1 MAVTVRTR
9 AHTQEAVRSAL
20 VGGKR
25 DVRGLLFMAALL
37 LCMILALL
45 MLVVLMWDVL
55 VQAVPVFDKRGFGF
69 LRNELGSDPDRVGVS
84 QGLWGSLVIALFVI
98 FLAFPI
104 GIAAGVY
111 LEEYAKPTRMTRF
124 IQLNIRNL
132 AGIPSVVYGILGL
145 VVFVQNLDFFTGGRS
160 IIAAGITLAI
170 LVLPIII
177 ITTAEAIRAVPAGL
191 REAGLGVGATQWE
204 ATRDHVLP
212 YAAPGILT
220 GMMLAIAR
228 ALGEAAPLIL
238 IGAITGRLAS
248 APGQS
253 IVDRFQGKF
262 TAMPIVIF
270 GWSNEVNRPGRK
282 TGLTFTDLTAAAIVV
297 LLAMVLLLNVAAIV
311 LRNRF
316 ERGRQG

>member
-1 MAVTVRTR
+1 VRD
-9 AHTQEAVRSAL
+9 AL

-25 DVRGLLFMAALL
+25 DVRGMLFMAALL
-37 LCMILALL
+37 LCLLLALL
-45 MLVVLMWDVL
+45 MLVILMWDVL
-55 VQAVPVFDKRGFGF
+55 VQAIPVFDRRGFGF

-84 QGLWGSLVIALFVI
+84 QGLWGSLVIAGFVI
-98 FLAFPI
+98 LLSFPI

-111 LEEYAKPTRMTRF
+111 LEEYAKPTRLTRF

-145 VVFVQNLDFFTGGRS
+145 VVFVQNLEFFTGGRS

-191 REAGLGVGATQWE
+191 REAGLGVGATRWE

-220 GMMLAIAR
+220 GTMLAIAR

-253 IVDRFQGKF
+253 LVDKFQGKF
-262 TAMPIVIF
+262 TAMPIVIY
-270 GWSNEVNRPGRK
+270 GWSNEVNKPGRK
-282 TGLTFTDLTAAAIVV
+282 TGLTFTDLTSAAIVV
-297 LLAMVLLLNVAAIV
+297 LLVMVLVLNVAAIV

>member
-1 MAVTVRTR
+1 MTLAIDPRT
-9 AHTQEAVRSAL
+9 TRSPTIAESL
-20 VGGKR
+20 TGGRR
-25 DVRGLLFMAALL
+25 DVRGVVFSAAMLACLL
-37 LCMILALL
+37 LALL
-45 MLVVLMWDVL
+45 MLIILLWEVVA
-55 VQAVPVFDKRGFGF
+55 QAVPVFDRRGTGF
-69 LRNELGSDPDRVGVS
+69 LTGELGSNPDTVGIS
-84 QGLWGSLVIALFVI
+84 QGLWGSAVIAGFVV
-98 FLAFPI
+98 LLSFPV

-111 LEEYAKPTRMTRF
+111 LEEYAKPTRLTRF

-145 VVFVQNLDFFTGGRS
+145 VVFVQGLEFFTGGRS
-160 IIAAGITLAI
+160 IVAAGVTLAI

-177 ITTAEAIRAVPAGL
+177 ITTSEAIRAVPAGL
-191 REAGLGVGATQWE
+191 REAGLGVGATRWE

-220 GMMLAIAR
+220 GTMLAIAR

-248 APGQS
+248 APGQGLL
-253 IVDRFQGKF
+253 DRLQGKF

-270 GWSNEVNRPGRK
+270 GWSNEVNKPGEN
-282 TGLTFTDLTAAAIVV
+282 TGLTFTDLTSAAIVV
-297 LLAMVLLLNVAAIV
+297 LLVMVLALNVVAIV

-316 ERGRQG
+316 EKGRQG

>member
-1 MAVTVRTR
+1 MTLALDPRT
-9 AHTQEAVRSAL
+9 TRSAAVHGSL
-20 VGGKR
+20 TGGRR
-25 DVRGLLFMAALL
+25 DARGIMFSGAMLACLL
-37 LCMILALL
+37 LALL
-45 MLVVLMWDVL
+45 MLIILLWEVVA
-55 VQAVPVFDKRGFGF
+55 QAIPVFDRRGIGF
-69 LRNELGSDPDRVGVS
+69 LTGELGSNPDTVGIS
-84 QGLWGSLVIALFVI
+84 QGLWGSAIIAGFVV
-98 FLAFPI
+98 LLSFPI

-111 LEEYAKPTRMTRF
+111 LEEYAKPTRLTRF

-145 VVFVQNLDFFTGGRS
+145 VVFVQGLEFFTGGRS
-160 IIAAGITLAI
+160 IIAAGVTLAI

-177 ITTAEAIRAVPAGL
+177 ITTSEAIRAVPAGL
-191 REAGLGVGATQWE
+191 REAGLGVGATRWE

-220 GMMLAIAR
+220 GTMLAIAR

-248 APGQS
+248 APGQGLL
-253 IVDRFQGKF
+253 DRMQGKF

-270 GWSNEVNRPGRK
+270 GWSNEVNKPGK
-282 TGLTFTDLTAAAIVV
+282 NTGLTFTDLTSAAIVV
-297 LLAMVLLLNVAAIV
+297 LLVMVLALNVVAIV

-316 ERGRQG
+316 EKGRQG

>member
-1 MAVTVRTR
+1 MRTTAR
-9 AHTQEAVRSAL
+9 TQDAVRSAL
-20 VGGKR
+20 TGGKR
-25 DVRGLLFMAALL
+25 DIRGIVFMVALL
-37 LCMILALL
+37 ACLLLSLL
-45 MLVVLMWDVL
+45 MLIILMWDVFA
-55 VQAVPVFDKRGFGF
+55 QAIPVFDKRGFGF

-84 QGLWGSLVIALFVI
+84 QGLWGSLIIAVFVI
-98 FLAFPI
+98 FLSFPV

-111 LEEYAKPTRMTRF
+111 LEEYAKPSRLTRF

-145 VVFVQNLDFFTGGRS
+145 VVFVQGLEFFTGGRS

-177 ITTAEAIRAVPAGL
+177 ITTAEAIRAVPSGL
-191 REAGLGVGATQWE
+191 REAGLGVGATRWE

-220 GMMLAIAR
+220 GTMLAIAR

-248 APGQS
+248 APGQGL
-253 IVDRFQGKF
+253 VDKFQGKF

-270 GWSNEVNRPGRK
+270 GWSNEVNKPGRK

>member
-1 MAVTVRTR
+1 MTISMR
-9 AHTQEAVRSAL
+9 ARASTQEAVRAGL
-20 VGGKR
+20 TGGKR
-25 DVRGLLFMAALL
+25 DVRGLAFAGALL
-37 LCMILALL
+37 ACLLLALL
-45 MLVVLMWDVL
+45 ALIVLMWDVL
-55 VQAVPVFDKRGFGF
+55 EAAIPVFDKRGFGF
-69 LRNELGSDPDRVGVS
+69 LRNELGSNPDRVGVS

-98 FLAFPI
+98 VIAFPI

-111 LEEYAKPTRMTRF
+111 LEEYAKPTRLTRI

-145 VVFVQNLDFFTGGRS
+145 VVFVQGLEFFTGGRS

-177 ITTAEAIRAVPAGL
+177 ITTSEAIRAVPSGL
-191 REAGLGVGATQWE
+191 REAGLGVGATRWE

-253 IVDRFQGKF
+253 LVEKFQGKF

-270 GWSNEVNRPGRK
+270 GWSNEVNTPGKK
-282 TGLTFTDLTAAAIVV
+282 TGLTFNDLTSAAIVV
-297 LLAMVLLLNVAAIV
+297 LLVMVLLLNVAAIV